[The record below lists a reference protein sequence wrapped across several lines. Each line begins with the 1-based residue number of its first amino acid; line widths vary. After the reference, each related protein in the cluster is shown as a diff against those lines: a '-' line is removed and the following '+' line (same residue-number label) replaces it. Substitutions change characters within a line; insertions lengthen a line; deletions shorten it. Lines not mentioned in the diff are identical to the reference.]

1 MRLEIWLRLYFLRAV
16 YIMQRIGAS
25 KNNRESEKLK
35 KLFQKKKSHYIKFQ
49 GRVNRVKCQ
58 ILAYIYLGSK
68 ELR

>member
-35 KLFQKKKSHYIKFQ
+35 KLFQKKKAITLSFKEESTES
-49 GRVNRVKCQ
+49 NVK
-58 ILAYIYLGSK
+58 Y
-68 ELR
+68 